1 MVNPSLIPTD
11 WVHAWAQAAEA
22 DLQALVQAPH
32 TTLGHLEELLEA
44 LARKLML
51 PVLSAAA
58 QCLASR
64 QAFLCPICH
73 RALLAEAK
81 NRRRTLGTVFGS
93 CCLQRDYGWCSH
105 CAEYCSP
112 ADQALGL
119 QPQAPASPRVQEIA
133 GLLSLRDP
141 YAQAAKDAQRLT
153 GLSLNAASLQ
163 REAKRQGQRAMQLR
177 QRDIELAQTPQG
189 VAQLSARSGT
199 SQLGPFTL
207 IIEID
212 AWNIRER
219 DDWGKTKKLRR
230 QGKQPERWHWVFT
243 ATVFRLD
250 QRGETQGGRRVISD
264 RGYVVTRRPLESFT
278 QMLYVEALLR
288 GLLQAEQVL
297 VIADGAIWI
306 WNLAGDRFK
315 DAKQRVD
322 LFHVREHLHELA
334 RTLYGE
340 GTAQAQQ
347 WPKPLLRFLESRK
360 EGALDVLHELRDLRQ
375 RLQGLTRP
383 QQKTLDQKIGYF
395 TTHHQR
401 MDYKQAKAN
410 GEPVGSGPVESTA
423 RQYQT
428 RFKCTGQFWTLE
440 GDEPLLA
447 LATLYRNE
455 RWHLLYPH
463 AAPAPAPSTS
473 LKAQTQ
479 ALEKSRP
486 ALAAR
491 PRQR

>member
-1 MVNPSLIPTD
+1 MVNPSLIPADLIHT
-11 WVHAWAQAAEA
+11 WSQAAEA
-22 DLQALVQAPH
+22 DLQALLQAPD
-32 TTLGHLEELLEA
+32 TALGHLEEFLEA
-44 LARKLML
+44 QGRKLLL
-51 PVLSAAA
+51 PILGAAA
-58 QCLASR
+58 QALADR

-73 RALLAEAK
+73 RPLLAEAK
-81 NRRRTLGTVFGS
+81 NRRRTLDTVFGS
-93 CCLQRDYGWCSH
+93 FCLQRDYGWCPH
-105 CAEYCSP
+105 CAEYYSP

-133 GLLSLRDP
+133 ALLSLRDP
-141 YAQAAKDAQRLT
+141 YAQAAKDAKRLT
-153 GLSLNAASLQ
+153 GLSLNPASLH
-163 REAKRQGQRAMQLR
+163 REAKRQGQRAIQLR

-189 VAQLSARSGT
+189 VVQLSARTAT
-199 SQLGPFTL
+199 SKLGPFTL

-243 ATVFRLD
+243 ATIFRLD
-250 QRGETQGGRRVISD
+250 QRGQTQGGRRVISD
-264 RGYVVTRRPLESFT
+264 RGYVVTRQGLELFT
-278 QMLYVEALLR
+278 QMLYVETLLR
-288 GLLQAEQVL
+288 GLLQADQVL

-306 WNLAGDRFK
+306 WNLATDRFK

-322 LFHVREHLHELA
+322 LFHVKEHLYELA
-334 RTLYGE
+334 KTLYGE

-347 WPKPLLRFLESRK
+347 WLRPLLRFLESRK
-360 EGALDVLHELRDLRQ
+360 EGALDVLHELQDLRQ
-375 RLQGLTRP
+375 RLQGLTTS
-383 QQKTLDQKIGYF
+383 QQEKLDQEIGYF

-401 MDYKQAKAN
+401 MDYKQAKAK

-423 RQYQT
+423 GQYQT

-455 RWHLLYPH
+455 RWRLLYPH
-463 AAPAPAPSTS
+463 AATSPSAS
-473 LKAQTQ
+473 PNPKTQ
-479 ALEKSRP
+479 NPKKSGS
-486 ALAAR
+486 ALAGK